1 MDANLD
7 TIAKDLYGKIQT
19 RFPDIRIG
27 DENAEVL
34 SKKQDIPKARF
45 FEFEYKEDGDEIGT
59 ISITL
64 DTDEGVVLEVSG
76 DIVSKK
82 HPGAFKFIRSFR
94 QFAKDRLLNYDVKRM
109 GKSNL
114 DKRDYAFR
122 SKVKDDMIMEN
133 KLFGTSKMSYQDLGE
148 ARLIIKHSQQINPEL
163 AAGRTMHIENIYI
176 ENAMGERFRYPVK
189 HLNGARA
196 LAEHIK
202 AGGHPYDGIGQHI
215 TSLSEEL
222 ASLRKFK
229 NYVGRQAQLSEA
241 MGDITSKVME
251 RIDSIKKE
259 IHSLQRPTY
268 YQQFAESFVAHEE
281 QMIPEAV
288 MDDWIDRLTIRT
300 FNEELKGVFPYIFKL
315 IDESELPVRELNPDD
330 LLGKD
335 EMDEGA
341 KWRDPKYKDKLY
353 TQEPDDGEGDRH
365 DYYYDTRPDNDPGE
379 KHSTF
384 NRRKDTDKLHYDYGD
399 YQVGQKAKVGDRAKK
414 GLLTKNAIR
423 VVKDRIR
430 GTQGDHPTPN
440 LPEETL
446 PWETD
451 DEAKA
456 REGGKKEKSPFKKPH
471 NPNRTGS
478 DTAKALAQKGI
489 PKKEEFDPEQAFENF
504 MNRVLP
510 EDGAAALGG
519 IFDPQ
524 QRPGAVSELNDIFKT
539 ELKGGPDGMNLNK
552 VKELIPDP
560 EFTSMLD
567 KLGNT
572 GDLDMRSGIE
582 VILNQM
588 SEHNRDLADLI
599 QSGELQFSSPEGS
612 DMPVGGQDMPPPMEP
627 AEPVAPT
634 APAAPAEPVAPTA
647 PQVAESMGMSKL
659 KAKLI
664 KAVECGAGPDTELDF
679 GSRKMSLM
687 SALKECGIDPASI
700 GMKSHSSGNGVQE
713 ILKSISGFWNRDA
726 TITEGNFTKGG
737 TWTKQHVVS
746 NFKNG
751 EYDHATKEDV
761 GRVLAMIEKMDPSSD
776 AGGLNRMKQMAG
788 ISQPHGTNE
797 GPEDGDFDMPDE
809 TDSEDDNFDMPGMST
824 APQPS
829 QTSNNN
835 QTGTIDGKPAN
846 YADAMAKFRNM
857 VTGMGFDGSS
867 PEAMQ
872 KSIQGKLGSM
882 MKGINMP
889 GMGADGQLDPQAMMK
904 GIMSKIP
911 GGTGNIDPN
920 AMMQQI
926 MSKMPKQGMPQN
938 NTSSGTVNGQP
949 ADFDSAMGKF
959 KDMSKGMNMPGMN
972 ENDELASWLKIAGIK

>member
-1 MDANLD
+1 MFDKYHMDANLD

-202 AGGHPYDGIGQHI
+202 AGGNPYDGIGQHI

-268 YQQFAESFVAHEE
+268 YQQFAESFVEHEE

-300 FNEELKGVFPYIFKL
+300 FNEELKGVFPYIYKL
-315 IDESELPVRELNPDD
+315 IDESELPVRELTADD
-330 LLGKD
+330 VLAEADKED
-335 EMDEGA
+335 VA
-341 KWRDPKYKDKLY
+341 PWYKDKAE
-353 TQEPDDGEGDRH
+353 QDA
-365 DYYYDTRPDNDPGE
+365 
-379 KHSTF
+379 
-384 NRRKDTDKLHYDYGD
+384 DKS
-399 YQVGQKAKVGDRAKK
+399 
-414 GLLTKNAIR
+414 
-423 VVKDRIR
+423 
-430 GTQGDHPTPN
+430 
-440 LPEETL
+440 
-446 PWETD
+446 
-451 DEAKA
+451 
-456 REGGKKEKSPFKKPH
+456 KSPFKKTN
-471 NPNRTGS
+471 NPNRTGR
-478 DTAKALAQKGI
+478 DAAKALAQKGI
-489 PKKEEFDPEQAFENF
+489 PKKEGFDPEQAFENF
-504 MNRVLP
+504 MNGILP
-510 EDGAAALGG
+510 EDGAAFGG

-524 QRPGAVSELNDIFKT
+524 QRPGAVAELNVIFKT

-560 EFTSMLD
+560 EFASMLD
-567 KLGNT
+567 QLSGTNN
-572 GDLDMRSGIE
+572 LDMRSGIE

-588 SEHNRDLADLI
+588 SEHNKDLAELI
-599 QSGELQFSSPEGS
+599 QSGQLQFGSPEGS
-612 DMPVGGQDMPPPMEP
+612 DMPVGGQDMPTPDAG
-627 AEPVAPT
+627 AE
-634 APAAPAEPVAPTA
+634 APAEPAVPTEPAAPEAPAEPTA
-647 PQVAESMGMSKL
+647 PEAPPVRESMGMSKL

-664 KAVECGAGPDTELDF
+664 KAVECGAGPDTQLDF
-679 GSRKMSLM
+679 GSRKMSLI
-687 SALKECGIDPASI
+687 SALQECGIDPSSI
-700 GMKSHSSGNGVQE
+700 GMKPRSSSGDGVQE

-751 EYDHATKEDV
+751 EYKHATKEDV
-761 GRVLAMIEKMDPSSD
+761 SRVLAMIEKMDPSSD

-788 ISQPHGTNE
+788 ISQTHGTNE
-797 GPEDGDFDMPDE
+797 GPEDGDFDMSDE
-809 TDSEDDNFDMPGMST
+809 TDPEDDNFDMPGMPT
-824 APQPS
+824 APQPG

-872 KSIQGKLGSM
+872 KSIQGKLGGM
-882 MKGINMP
+882 MKGMNMP

-904 GIMSKIP
+904 S
-911 GGTGNIDPN
+911 
-920 AMMQQI
+920 I
-926 MSKMPKQGMPQN
+926 MSKMPKQGM
-938 NTSSGTVNGQP
+938 
-949 ADFDSAMGKF
+949 
-959 KDMSKGMNMPGMN
+959 NMPGAPSN
-972 ENDELASWLKIAGIK
+972 KALPGAPGNLGDLEIGSVAPKNDMGFKPANQSNLLQVDNPEYVARRAAALKKPGAVVGQTTMESNNELASWLKIAGIK

>member
-45 FEFEYKEDGDEIGT
+45 FEFEYKENGDEIGT

-76 DIVSKK
+76 DIVSQK

-202 AGGHPYDGIGQHI
+202 AGGNPYDGIGQHI

-229 NYVGRQAQLSEA
+229 NYVGRQEQLSEA

-268 YQQFAESFVAHEE
+268 YQQFAESFVEHEE

-300 FNEELKGVFPYIFKL
+300 FNEELKGVFPYIYKL
-315 IDESELPVRELNPDD
+315 VDESELPVRELTAED
-330 LLGKD
+330 LLD
-335 EMDEGA
+335 EEA
-341 KWRDPKYKDKLY
+341 
-353 TQEPDDGEGDRH
+353 
-365 DYYYDTRPDNDPGE
+365 
-379 KHSTF
+379 
-384 NRRKDTDKLHYDYGD
+384 
-399 YQVGQKAKVGDRAKK
+399 
-414 GLLTKNAIR
+414 
-423 VVKDRIR
+423 
-430 GTQGDHPTPN
+430 
-440 LPEETL
+440 L

-451 DEAKA
+451 DEAKE
-456 REGGKKEKSPFKKPH
+456 REAGKKSKSPFKKPN
-471 NPNRTGS
+471 NPNRTGR

-489 PKKEEFDPEQAFENF
+489 PKKEGFDPEQAFENF
-504 MNRVLP
+504 MNNILP
-510 EDGAAALGG
+510 EDGAASAALGG

-524 QRPGAVSELNDIFKT
+524 QRPSAVAELNDIFKT
-539 ELKGGPDGMNLNK
+539 ELKGGPDDVNLNK

-560 EFTSMLD
+560 EFASMLD
-567 KLGNT
+567 QLSGTN
-572 GDLDMRSGIE
+572 DLDMRSGIE

-588 SEHNRDLADLI
+588 SEHNKDLASLI
-599 QSGELQFSSPEGS
+599 QSGQLQFSSPTGNT
-612 DMPVGGQDMPPPMEP
+612 PVGGQDMPAPTAEP
-627 AEPVAPT
+627 APELAPT
-634 APAAPAEPVAPTA
+634 APAVPQQPEAPP
-647 PQVAESMGMSKL
+647 VAESIGMGKL

-687 SALKECGIDPASI
+687 SALQECGIDPSSI
-700 GMKSHSSGNGVQE
+700 GMKQRSSGGDGVQE
-713 ILKSISGFWNRDA
+713 ILKSIAGFWNRDA

-751 EYDHATKEDV
+751 EYKNATKEDV
-761 GRVLAMIEKMDPSSD
+761 SKVLAMIEKMDPSSD

-788 ISQPHGTNE
+788 IPQPHGTNE
-797 GPEDGDFDMPDE
+797 GPEDGNFDMSDE
-809 TDSEDDNFDMPGMST
+809 TDPEDDNFEEPVAVNPT
-824 APQPS
+824 APQAS
-829 QTSNNN
+829 SSNN

-882 MKGINMP
+882 MKGMNMP

-904 GIMSKIP
+904 GIMSKMPQGQGQMP
-911 GGTGNIDPN
+911 GGMGNIDPN

-926 MSKMPKQGMPQN
+926 MGKMPKQGMTQS
-938 NTSSGTVNGQP
+938 NTSSDDM
-949 ADFDSAMGKF
+949 DFK
-959 KDMSKGMNMPGMN
+959 PGNQSNLLQVDNPEYVARRAAALKKPGAVVGHTTM
-972 ENDELASWLKIAGIK
+972 ESSDELASWLKIAGIK

>member
-27 DENAEVL
+27 DEEANVL

-59 ISITL
+59 ISVTL
-64 DTDEGVVLEVSG
+64 DADEGVVLEVSG

-229 NYVGRQAQLSEA
+229 NYVGRQEQLSEA

-268 YQQFAESFVAHEE
+268 YQQFAESFVEHEE

-300 FNEELKGVFPYIFKL
+300 FNEELKGVFPYIYKL
-315 IDESELPVRELNPDD
+315 VDESELPVRELTADD
-330 LLGKD
+330 LLAEDDKED
-335 EMDEGA
+335 VA
-341 KWRDPKYKDKLY
+341 PWYKDKAE
-353 TQEPDDGEGDRH
+353 QDA
-365 DYYYDTRPDNDPGE
+365 
-379 KHSTF
+379 
-384 NRRKDTDKLHYDYGD
+384 DKS
-399 YQVGQKAKVGDRAKK
+399 
-414 GLLTKNAIR
+414 
-423 VVKDRIR
+423 
-430 GTQGDHPTPN
+430 
-440 LPEETL
+440 
-446 PWETD
+446 
-451 DEAKA
+451 
-456 REGGKKEKSPFKKPH
+456 KSPFKKKH

-489 PKKEEFDPEQAFENF
+489 PKKEGFDPEQAFENF
-504 MNRVLP
+504 MNNILP
-510 EDGAAALGG
+510 EDGAAIAALGG

-524 QRPGAVSELNDIFKT
+524 QRPGAVAELNNIFKT

-560 EFTSMLD
+560 EFSSMLD
-567 KLGNT
+567 HLSGT
-572 GDLDMRSGIE
+572 GDLDLRSGIE

-588 SEHNRDLADLI
+588 SEHNKDLADLI
-599 QSGELQFSSPEGS
+599 QAGDLQFSSPGGS
-612 DMPVGGQDMPPPMEP
+612 DMPVGGQDMPEPEAGTEAPP
-627 AEPVAPT
+627 AEAP
-634 APAAPAEPVAPTA
+634 PAEAP
-647 PQVAESMGMSKL
+647 PVAESMGMGKL

-687 SALKECGIDPASI
+687 SALQECGIDPSSI
-700 GMKSHSSGNGVQE
+700 GMKPRSSGGDGVQE

-751 EYDHATKEDV
+751 EYKHATKEDV
-761 GRVLAMIEKMDPSSD
+761 SRVLAMIEKMDPSSD

-788 ISQPHGTNE
+788 LPHQAHSMDEDNPSM
-797 GPEDGDFDMPDE
+797 GPYDASDDEDGEDGNFEVPDE
-809 TDSEDDNFDMPGMST
+809 DPKWTVPDE
-824 APQPS
+824 AS
-829 QTSNNN
+829 QTSSNN

-846 YADAMAKFRNM
+846 YADAMAKFRDM

-872 KSIQGKLGSM
+872 KSIQGKLGGM
-882 MKGINMP
+882 MKGMNVP
-889 GMGADGQLDPQAMMK
+889 GMGTNGQFDPQAMMK
-904 GIMSKIP
+904 GIQGKLPQGKVELP
-911 GGTGNIDPN
+911 GGMGNLDPN

-926 MSKMPKQGMPQN
+926 MSKMPKQGMTQG
-938 NTSSGTVNGQP
+938 NTSSDDIM
-949 ADFDSAMGKF
+949 DFK
-959 KDMSKGMNMPGMN
+959 PGNQSNLLQVDNPEYVARRAAALKKPGAVVGHTTMESN
-972 ENDELASWLKIAGIK
+972 NELASWLKIAGIK

>member
-1 MDANLD
+1 
-7 TIAKDLYGKIQT
+7 
-19 RFPDIRIG
+19 
-27 DENAEVL
+27 
-34 SKKQDIPKARF
+34 
-45 FEFEYKEDGDEIGT
+45 
-59 ISITL
+59 
-64 DTDEGVVLEVSG
+64 
-76 DIVSKK
+76 
-82 HPGAFKFIRSFR
+82 
-94 QFAKDRLLNYDVKRM
+94 M

-251 RIDSIKKE
+251 RIDGIKKE

-281 QMIPEAV
+281 QIIPEAV

-315 IDESELPVRELNPDD
+315 IDESELPVRELTADD
-330 LLGKD
+330 LLD
-335 EMDEGA
+335 
-341 KWRDPKYKDKLY
+341 
-353 TQEPDDGEGDRH
+353 
-365 DYYYDTRPDNDPGE
+365 
-379 KHSTF
+379 
-384 NRRKDTDKLHYDYGD
+384 
-399 YQVGQKAKVGDRAKK
+399 
-414 GLLTKNAIR
+414 
-423 VVKDRIR
+423 
-430 GTQGDHPTPN
+430 
-440 LPEETL
+440 EETL

-451 DEAKA
+451 DEAKS
-456 REGGKKEKSPFKKPH
+456 RESGKKEKSPFKKPH
-471 NPNRTGS
+471 NPNRTGR
-478 DTAKALAQKGI
+478 DAAKALAQKGI
-489 PKKEEFDPEQAFENF
+489 PKKEGFDPEQAFENF
-504 MNRVLP
+504 MNGILP
-510 EDGAAALGG
+510 EDGAAALRG

-524 QRPGAVSELNDIFKT
+524 QRPGAVAELNNIFKT

-560 EFTSMLD
+560 EFASMLD
-567 KLGNT
+567 QLSGTNN
-572 GDLDMRSGIE
+572 LDMRSGIE

-588 SEHNRDLADLI
+588 SEHNKDLADLI
-599 QSGELQFSSPEGS
+599 QSGQLQFSSPDGG
-612 DMPVGGQDMPPPMEP
+612 DMPVGGQDMPTPDAGAETP
-627 AEPVAPT
+627 AEPAVPTEPT
-634 APAAPAEPVAPTA
+634 APTVPTEPAAPEAP
-647 PQVAESMGMSKL
+647 PVAESMGMSKL

-664 KAVECGAGPDTELDF
+664 KAVECGAGPDTQLDF

-687 SALKECGIDPASI
+687 SALQECGIDPSSI
-700 GMKSHSSGNGVQE
+700 GMKTRSSDGNGVQE

-751 EYDHATKEDV
+751 EYKHATKEDV
-761 GRVLAMIEKMDPSSD
+761 SRVLAMIEKMDPSSD

-797 GPEDGDFDMPDE
+797 GPEDGKFDMPDE
-809 TDSEDDNFDMPGMST
+809 PDSEEDMPDMSTPT
-824 APQPS
+824 APQTG
-829 QTSNNN
+829 QTTSNN

-872 KSIQGKLGSM
+872 KSIQGKLGGM
-882 MKGINMP
+882 MKGMNMP
-889 GMGADGQLDPQAMMK
+889 GMGAAGQLDPQAMMK
-904 GIMSKIP
+904 S
-911 GGTGNIDPN
+911 
-920 AMMQQI
+920 I
-926 MSKMPKQGMPQN
+926 MSKMPKQGM
-938 NTSSGTVNGQP
+938 
-949 ADFDSAMGKF
+949 
-959 KDMSKGMNMPGMN
+959 NMPGTPSNKALPGAPGNLADLEMGIYRPGVTRSITTPEPPTDN
-972 ENDELASWLKIAGIK
+972 QQEIGSVAPKNPMDFKPGNQSNLLQVDNPEYVARRAAALKKPGAVVGQTTMESNNELASWLKIAGIK